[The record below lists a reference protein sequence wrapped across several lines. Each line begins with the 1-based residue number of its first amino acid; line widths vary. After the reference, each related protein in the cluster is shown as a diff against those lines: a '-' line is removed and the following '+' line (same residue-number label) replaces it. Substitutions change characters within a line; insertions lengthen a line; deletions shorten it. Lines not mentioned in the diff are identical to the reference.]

1 VIGLV
6 GGTVTSSARSLG
18 HYVSFGVTLAM
29 LIMMSLYT
37 LYTVKRRTLPNWNKY
52 GPLYLTLI
60 SVPLI
65 MADLLRHVLQD
76 VGSWPSPGSS
86 EYRPGC
92 ESENVTCLSVV
103 GVFFTIIMTYLGFA
117 FLVVGSLWNAN
128 ICEKLREIRIKWREI
143 RTGESTD
150 S

>member
-1 VIGLV
+1 
-6 GGTVTSSARSLG
+6 VTSSARSLG
-18 HYVSFGVTLAM
+18 HYVSFGVTLGM
-29 LIMMSLYT
+29 LTIMCLYT
-37 LYTVKRRTLPNWNKY
+37 AYTVRRRGAPHWNKY

-60 SVPLI
+60 AIPLI

-76 VGSWPSPGSS
+76 VGTWPAPGSS

-92 ESENVTCLSVV
+92 QAENVTCLSVM

-117 FLVVGSLWNAN
+117 FLLVGSLWNAN
-128 ICEKLREIRIKWREI
+128 ICEKLREIRDRWREI
-143 RTGESTD
+143 RSENHTD

>member
-1 VIGLV
+1 
-6 GGTVTSSARSLG
+6 
-18 HYVSFGVTLAM
+18 M

-37 LYTVKRRTLPNWNKY
+37 LYTVKRRSPPHWNKY

-76 VGSWPSPGSS
+76 VGSWPSPGSA
-86 EYRPGC
+86 EYRTGC

-143 RTGESTD
+143 RSGESTD
-150 S
+150 SN